1 MNIVA
6 LISHVPNPRANR
18 RMEQLARKGKT
29 TLIYW
34 DKGGES
40 CPVQDIPG
48 VEQREFFLKA
58 SRTNTLKRMVPMLS
72 YKRQALE
79 WINEIKPD
87 VVYAER
93 FDMLYII
100 WKYWKSCKV
109 KPKMIFE
116 VPDLPHM
123 MVDNNLSLKEKIVSK
138 IVRFYENIIYKNID
152 ILIVTSEKFYDDYYS
167 RWIPKDKVV
176 LMPNSPD
183 LTAFKDYKHGG
194 HTKFTVGF
202 IGVVRY
208 PEQLKML
215 IEASEKAD
223 VNVMFAG
230 FTEGC
235 PEIQEMAETR
245 ENVTYFG
252 RYNYDKDIA
261 KLYGACDAIY
271 SVYDSKMKNVT
282 IALPNKLYEAVYC
295 GLPIIVSKGTYL
307 GEMVEKYNVGIT
319 IGSSDKESLVWLLR
333 KLSTDYAYYNELVRS
348 CKKANTELNDTKK
361 RENELY
367 SILKK

>member
-1 MNIVA
+1 MNTVA

-18 RMEQLARKGKT
+18 RMEQLAKKGKV

-40 CPVQDIPG
+40 CPVQEIPG
-48 VEQREFFLKA
+48 VEQKEFFLQA

-72 YKRQALE
+72 YKKKALE
-79 WINEIKPD
+79 WMNEIKPD

-100 WKYWKSCKV
+100 WTYWKSCKV
-109 KPKMIFE
+109 KPKIIFE

-123 MVDNNLSLKEKIVSK
+123 MVDTNISKKEKVVSMA
-138 IVRFYENIIYKNID
+138 VRFFENKIYKNID
-152 ILIVTSEKFYDDYYS
+152 VLIVTSEKFYDDYYR
-167 RWIPKDKVV
+167 RWIPKNKVV
-176 LMPNSPD
+176 FMPNSPD
-183 LTAFKDYKHGG
+183 LEAFKDYKHDG
-194 HTKFTVGF
+194 HSTFTVGF

-215 IEASEKAD
+215 IEASEEAK

-245 ENVTYFG
+245 DNVTYFG
-252 RYNYDKDIA
+252 RYNYDRDIA
-261 KLYGACDAIY
+261 KLYGSCDAIY
-271 SVYDSKMKNVT
+271 SVYDSRMKNVS
-282 IALPNKLYEAVYC
+282 IALPNKLYESVYC

-307 GEMVEKYNVGIT
+307 AEIVEKYNVGVAIEST
-319 IGSSDKESLVWLLR
+319 GKETLIQVL
-333 KLSTDYAYYNELVRS
+333 KQLSTDTAYYQEFVDS
-348 CKKANTELNDTKK
+348 CNKANSELNDTKK
-361 RENELY
+361 RVTELY
-367 SILKK
+367 KLID

>member
-18 RMEQLARKGKT
+18 RMEQLAIKGKV

-40 CPVQDIPG
+40 CPVQKIPG
-48 VEQREFFLKA
+48 VEQMEFFLQA
-58 SRTNTLKRMVPMLS
+58 SRTNTLKRMIPMIS
-72 YKRQALE
+72 YKKKALE
-79 WINEIKPD
+79 WMNEIKPD

-100 WKYWKSCKV
+100 WVYWKSRKV
-109 KPKMIFE
+109 KPKIIFE

-123 MVDNNLSLKEKIVSK
+123 MVDTNRSNKEKVVSK
-138 IVRFYENIIYKNID
+138 AVRFFENRIYKKID
-152 ILIVTSEKFYDDYYS
+152 VLIVTSEKFYEDYYKK
-167 RWIPKDKVV
+167 WIPKSKVV
-176 LMPNSPD
+176 FMPNSPD
-183 LTAFKDYKHGG
+183 LSAFKDYKRDEHE
-194 HTKFTVGF
+194 KFTIGF

-215 IEASEKAD
+215 IEASEEAS
-223 VNVMFAG
+223 VNVIFAG

-235 PEIQEMAETR
+235 LEIQEMADTR
-245 ENVTYFG
+245 DNVTYYG

-261 KLYGACDAIY
+261 KLYGSCDAIY
-271 SVYDSKMKNVT
+271 SVYDAQMKNVS
-282 IALPNKLYEAVYC
+282 IALPNKLYEAVCC

-307 GEMVEKYNVGIT
+307 SEIVEKYRVGIAIEST
-319 IGSSDKESLVWLLR
+319 GKENLIQLLKRLSKDKE
-333 KLSTDYAYYNELVRS
+333 YYQEFVDS
-348 CKKANTELNDTKK
+348 CIKANSELNDTGN
-361 RENELY
+361 RVAELY
-367 SILKK
+367 RLIG

>member
-1 MNIVA
+1 MNTVA
-6 LISHVPNPRANR
+6 VISHVPNPRANR
-18 RMEQLARKGKT
+18 RMEQLARKGKV

-40 CPVQDIPG
+40 CPVQEIPG
-48 VEQREFFLKA
+48 IEQREYFLKA

-72 YKRQALE
+72 YKKKAIE
-79 WINEIKPD
+79 WLNEIKPD

-100 WKYWKSCKV
+100 WTYWKSCKT
-109 KPKMIFE
+109 KPKIIFE

-123 MVDNNLSLKEKIVSK
+123 MVDENISSKEKIVSK
-138 IVRFYENIIYKNID
+138 AVRFFENMIYKKINV
-152 ILIVTSEKFYDDYYS
+152 LIVTSEKFYDDYYS

-176 LMPNSPD
+176 FIPNSPD
-183 LTAFKDYKHGG
+183 LSAFKGYKHDG
-194 HTKFTVGF
+194 HSKFTVGF

-215 IEASEKAD
+215 IEASEEAD

-235 PEIQEMAETR
+235 PEIKEMAETR
-245 ENVTYFG
+245 DNVSYYG

-261 KLYGACDAIY
+261 KLYGSCDAIY
-271 SVYDSKMKNVT
+271 SVYDSKMKNVS

-295 GLPIIVSKGTYL
+295 RLPIIVSKGTYL
-307 GEMVEKYNVGIT
+307 AEMVEKYNVGIAIEST
-319 IGSSDKESLVWLLR
+319 GKENLVQLLR
-333 KLSTDYAYYNELVRS
+333 RLSTDKEYYQEFVDS
-348 CKKANTELNDTKK
+348 CIRANAELNDTDNRVK
-361 RENELY
+361 EL
-367 SILKK
+367 LLHL

>member
-18 RMEQLARKGKT
+18 RMEQLAKKGKV

-48 VEQREFFLKA
+48 VEQREFFLQA
-58 SRTNTLKRMVPMLS
+58 SRTNTLKRMIPMLS
-72 YKRQALE
+72 YKKKALE
-79 WINEIKPD
+79 WMKEIHPEI
-87 VVYAER
+87 VYAER

-100 WKYWKSCKV
+100 WRYWKSCKN
-109 KPKMIFE
+109 KPKIIFE

-123 MVDNNLSLKEKIVSK
+123 MVDANISGKEKIVAK
-138 IVRFYENIIYKNID
+138 AVRLLENRIYKKID
-152 ILIVTSEKFYDDYYS
+152 VLIVTSEKFYDDYYV
-167 RWIPKDKVV
+167 RWIPENKVV
-176 LMPNSPD
+176 YMPNSPD
-183 LTAFKDYKHGG
+183 LSAFKDYKHDG
-194 HTKFTVGF
+194 HEKFTVGF

-215 IEASEKAD
+215 IEASKEAN

-235 PEIQEMAETR
+235 PEIREMADSG
-245 ENVTYFG
+245 ENVTYCG

-261 KLYGACDAIY
+261 GLYGSCDAIY
-271 SVYDSKMKNVT
+271 SVYDSQMKNVS

-295 GLPIIVSKGTYL
+295 RLPIIVSKGTYL
-307 GEMVEKYNVGIT
+307 AEIVEKYKVGIAIEST
-319 IGSSDKESLVWLLR
+319 GKEDLISLLKR
-333 KLSTDYAYYNELVRS
+333 LSTDKEFYRAFADS
-348 CKKANTELNDTKK
+348 CDKANTELNDTEK
-361 RENELY
+361 RVAELY
-367 SILKK
+367 RLIG

>member
-1 MNIVA
+1 MNTVA
-6 LISHVPNPRANR
+6 VISHVPNPRANR
-18 RMEQLARKGKT
+18 RMEQLARKGKV

-40 CPVQDIPG
+40 CPVQEIPG
-48 VEQREFFLKA
+48 VEQREYFLKA

-72 YKRQALE
+72 YKKKAIE
-79 WINEIKPD
+79 WLNEIKPD

-100 WKYWKSCKV
+100 WTYWKSCKV
-109 KPKMIFE
+109 KPKIIFE

-123 MVDNNLSLKEKIVSK
+123 MVDENISSKEKIVSK
-138 IVRFYENIIYKNID
+138 AVRFFENMIYKKINV
-152 ILIVTSEKFYDDYYS
+152 LIVTSEKFYDDYYS
-167 RWIPKDKVV
+167 RWIPKEKVV
-176 LMPNSPD
+176 FIPNSPD
-183 LTAFKDYKHGG
+183 LSAFKDYRHDG
-194 HTKFTVGF
+194 HSKFTIGF

-215 IEASEKAD
+215 IEASEEAD

-230 FTEGC
+230 FTEGS
-235 PEIQEMAETR
+235 PEIQKMAETR
-245 ENVTYFG
+245 DNVSYFG

-261 KLYGACDAIY
+261 KLYGSCDAIY
-271 SVYDSKMKNVT
+271 SVYDSKMKNVN

-307 GEMVEKYNVGIT
+307 AEMVEKYHIGIAIEST
-319 IGSSDKESLVWLLR
+319 GKENLVQLLR
-333 KLSTDYAYYNELVRS
+333 RLSTDKEYYQEFVDS
-348 CKKANTELNDTKK
+348 CIRANAELNDTDN
-361 RENELY
+361 RVAELY
-367 SILKK
+367 RIINR